1 MILKSPKRKTANSIK
16 KIGEGHGNQKVVR
29 SLNKTLLEHPELME
43 GAVYHL
49 LEIIQ
54 KNKVD
59 TFTYIIEVMLNIAEI
74 KPHLLSNSSDA
85 IIKTLEFPED
95 SLDMNYTVKSLDIL
109 GMIAS
114 RYPENMQSSIRIVI
128 QKMNSPNSQVR
139 SASFF
144 ILDLIA
150 KTHPKYFSNY
160 TLDLF
165 RSFHSP
171 YNDERLYATR
181 LIVNTSTVS
190 HNSFDVF
197 CEMIQNLVH
206 NCSDITVMQEA
217 YDAIT
222 ETKLDE
228 NTLDFTKDVPLLT
241 TVKSESEDY
250 GELADSLAESIK
262 GIDFEES
269 AIELLKSLG
278 MEHLIVNPPKKKD

>member
-1 MILKSPKRKTANSIK
+1 MILKSPKKKAANSIK
-16 KIGEGHGNQKVVR
+16 KIGKGHGNQKVVR
-29 SLNKTLLEHPELME
+29 SLNKNLSEHPVLME
-43 GAVYHL
+43 GAVYKL

-59 TFTYIIEVMLNIAEI
+59 TFTYVIEVMLNIAEI
-74 KPHLLSNSSDA
+74 KPHLLSNSSDV
-85 IIKTLEFPED
+85 IIRTLEFPED
-95 SLDMNYTVKSLDIL
+95 SLDMNYTVKALDVL
-109 GMIAS
+109 GIIAS
-114 RYPENMQSSIRIVI
+114 RYPENMESSIRTFI

-150 KTHPKYFSNY
+150 KTHPKYFSSY

-171 YNDERLYATR
+171 YDDERLYATR
-181 LIVNTSTVS
+181 LIVNTSTIS

-206 NCSDITVMQEA
+206 NCSDIIVMQEA

-222 ETKLDE
+222 DIKLDE
-228 NTLDFTKDVPLLT
+228 KTIEFEKDVSLPDGA
-241 TVKSESEDY
+241 KNDIY
-250 GELADSLAESIK
+250 GDLSDSLAESIK

-269 AIELLKSLG
+269 AAEMLKTLG
-278 MEHLIVNPPKKKD
+278 MEHLIVNPPKKKEDL

>member
-1 MILKSPKRKTANSIK
+1 
-16 KIGEGHGNQKVVR
+16 
-29 SLNKTLLEHPELME
+29 ME
-43 GAVYHL
+43 GAVYKL

-59 TFTYIIEVMLNIAEI
+59 TFTYVIEVMLNIAEI

-85 IIKTLEFPED
+85 IIRTLEFPED
-95 SLDMNYTVKSLDIL
+95 SLDINYTVKALDIL
-109 GMIAS
+109 GIIAS
-114 RYPENMQSSIRIVI
+114 RYPENMQSSIRMFI

-171 YNDERLYATR
+171 YDDERLYATK
-181 LIVNTSTVS
+181 LIVKTSTAS
-190 HNSFDVF
+190 HSSFEVF

-206 NCSDITVMQEA
+206 NCSDIIVMQEA

-228 NTLDFTKDVPLLT
+228 KPLDFENKTPPSCPI
-241 TVKSESEDY
+241 KSESEDY

-269 AIELLKSLG
+269 AAEMLKSLG
-278 MEHLIVNPPKKKD
+278 MEHLIVNPPKKKEDVKE